1 MQFNFGYIGA
11 EVTGYPALGCLARTV
26 APTMTPGFLYSR
38 LARGGQALT
47 DHLAR
52 KARDLP
58 RLVIVRLRATIQPDY
73 IRLSRDRLSASHSY
87 VARHLQVPQ
96 NVIRSPTRNPRI
108 RIPRVVFV

>member
-1 MQFNFGYIGA
+1 MQFNVGYIGA
-11 EVTGYPALGCLARTV
+11 EVTGYPAIGCLAPTV
-26 APTMTPGFLYSR
+26 APWRPVSYIPVGR
-38 LARGGQALT
+38 EGQALT
-47 DHLAR
+47 GRLAR